1 VAVVTGASGG
11 IGAATAAALAAAGF
25 DCVLGARRLDQ
36 VEAVAAQVGGRA
48 QPLDVTDAASV
59 DGFFAGL
66 DRLDLLV
73 NNAGLALNQDPIET
87 IADADLT
94 RMWETN
100 VLGVLRATRAALPLL
115 RQSGNGHVIILGS
128 TAGFENYPGGVGY
141 TASKHAVRAI
151 TQTLR
156 LELLGEPIRVSEVAP
171 GLTRT
176 GFRKVR
182 FPRDGERAE
191 AAYRGMQPLQPEDVA
206 ACIGFVATR
215 PPTVNID
222 YLVVR
227 PRDQASNW
235 HVHRRPDGK

>member
-1 VAVVTGASGG
+1 
-11 IGAATAAALAAAGF
+11 
-25 DCVLGARRLDQ
+25 
-36 VEAVAAQVGGRA
+36 VEAVAARVGGRA
-48 QPLDVTDAASV
+48 LPLDVTDTGSV
-59 DGFFAGL
+59 DRFFTGL
-66 DRLDLLV
+66 ERLDLLV
-73 NNAGLALNQDPIET
+73 NNAGLALNQDPIES

-115 RQSGNGHVIILGS
+115 RRSASGHVIILGS

-151 TQTLR
+151 SQTLR

-176 GFRKVR
+176 DFRKVR
-182 FPRDGERAE
+182 FPVDGERAE
-191 AAYRGMQPLQPEDVA
+191 AAYRGMRPLLPEDVA
-206 ACIGFVATR
+206 ACIAFVATR
-215 PPTVNID
+215 PPEVNID